1 MKWFARAS
9 IPTIDIGSGPK
20 CYGQVL
26 FLHDILDI
34 YNRIPPFAKKY
45 TYLNNIV
52 TEALSCYKKKVEK
65 GVATGTAIL
74 VSVVVTFVIAVVLF
88 KFVWAW
94 VVPDLFPG
102 AVEQGLIAAD
112 LTWLASLKLAV
123 LVAVLSGF
131 GPALSGAFVRQ

>member
-1 MKWFARAS
+1 MEESRNEVQQE
-9 IPTIDIGSGPK
+9 I
-20 CYGQVL
+20 
-26 FLHDILDI
+26 
-34 YNRIPPFAKKY
+34 
-45 TYLNNIV
+45 
-52 TEALSCYKKKVEK
+52 EKKVEK

-131 GPALSGAFVRQ
+131 YPALSEAFKHK